1 MRGGSRAREV
11 IAPFSS
17 AFLRPHLQYCV
28 QTLGP
33 QHRKDVELWEQVQRR
48 AMKMIRELEHLPC
61 EDTLKEFGLF
71 NPEKRRLQR
80 DLIAAFQHL
89 KGVYK

>member
-1 MRGGSRAREV
+1 M
-11 IAPFSS
+11 
-17 AFLRPHLQYCV
+17 
-28 QTLGP
+28 
-33 QHRKDVELWEQVQRR
+33 ELWEQVQRR